1 MTAASHAPR
10 AWLPLPISPPP
21 PPPTPLRFNMAER
34 MVLATGN
41 DAKLG
46 GGTLKN
52 YHIHFKKLKVCVAA
66 AADEHRAIHPCMNS

>member
-1 MTAASHAPR
+1 
-10 AWLPLPISPPP
+10 
-21 PPPTPLRFNMAER
+21 MAER

-66 AADEHRAIHPCMNS
+66 AADEHRAMHGFMIIRIPPHACRPGRTSQGTTWTSA